1 MPDLHR
7 EVHATEKRLASSE
20 RANFRAGAPS
30 LADSPVPDYVMFAK
44 EFQPGISLRSTRLKP
59 SKLRGISIANVRTQ
73 KGPFPSLLCA
83 LIAKGA
89 AAQGSAPASERRNR

>member
-44 EFQPGISLRSTRLKP
+44 EFQPGISLRSRL
-59 SKLRGISIANVRTQ
+59 SKLGFGILKQ
-73 KGPFPSLLCA
+73 KKA
-83 LIAKGA
+83 EHLIA
-89 AAQGSAPASERRNR
+89 

>member
-20 RANFRAGAPS
+20 PNFRAGAPS

-44 EFQPGISLRSTRLKP
+44 EFQSGMSLRSTRLKP

-73 KGPFPSLLCA
+73 KGPFPSLCA

-89 AAQGSAPASERRNR
+89 AARGSAPASERRNR

>member
-73 KGPFPSLLCA
+73 KGHALLSCA

-89 AAQGSAPASERRNR
+89 AAQGSAPPSERRNR